1 MYQISFV
8 DIFDMILRVF
18 VLSSLI
24 TFEREKRSTISLD
37 LILHILIPLYLSVI
51 GIWLSVIL
59 FDVLKLSSNFLY
71 AFLQVEQSEFEDNLY
86 I

>member
-8 DIFDMILRVF
+8 DIFDMILGVF
-18 VLSSLI
+18 VLRSLI

>member
-8 DIFDMILRVF
+8 DISDMILGVF
-18 VLSSLI
+18 VLRSLI

-37 LILHILIPLYLSVI
+37 LILHILISLYLSVI

-59 FDVLKLSSNFLY
+59 FDVLKLTSNFLY